1 MISPARSASGMSLQL
16 AWSTLAEGVAFARR
30 SGLLKALSPLTMARF
45 TRDLL
50 VGGQRGVPAL
60 LHLHALA
67 DPRRPAL
74 VSMRLGA
81 HAAPVAAAAG
91 ARSHAPSLAITRPSP
106 GRQEIRFNYGEFES
120 RILRIAHGLYRL
132 GVGPGDRVALLLHN
146 GHEHVELGAACT
158 LLGAI
163 LVPIGYRLKAP
174 EVAYI
179 LRHSGARVLV
189 FQAQFQATVEAAL
202 DEIGDGGLVR
212 ERCVVAPDETIG
224 ATSNVAIG
232 ATTAIPAAP
241 GAGLASF
248 VPYDQLLG
256 GAAASR
262 PPAVNADNYGTMIY
276 TSGTTGRPKGA
287 KRVAKESR
295 LEVLVHFMAALPW
308 RHDERHLVV
317 CPLYHA
323 AAQAFTIMTYLVGG
337 CVVVMEH
344 FEPREVLR
352 VIERERISSA
362 FMVPTMYQRLVD
374 LGLEELRRYDLSSL
388 RWLMSGAAPLPTAL
402 ARRIEQGFGPIL
414 YNFYGATE
422 TGTVTLARPGE
433 HTARPG
439 TIGRPV
445 AGNELRLIDEAGHP
459 VPEDRVGVVGELYV
473 RNGLLVEGY
482 HADEAATRA
491 AQRDGFMSVGD
502 LAWRDADGYYYL
514 ADRKVDMVISGG
526 VNIYPSEIEQR
537 LHEHPAVAEAA
548 VVGVPDPEWGE
559 SLVAYVVLRPG
570 RTAGAEELR
579 EHVGAMLAD
588 YKKPR
593 QVLFVP
599 ELPRNPT
606 GKVLKRELRAMYTT
620 HLRAQAE
627 ERMQDAEIPSS

>member
-1 MISPARSASGMSLQL
+1 MTPPARSAPRMSFQL
-16 AWSTLAEGVAFARR
+16 AWSTLDQGVAFARR
-30 SGLLKALSPLTMARF
+30 SGLLTAFSPLTMARF
-45 TRDLL
+45 TRDVLF
-50 VGGQRGVPAL
+50 GGQRGLPAL

-74 VSMRLGA
+74 VAMGSVAYAG
-81 HAAPVAAAAG
+81 HVPGAPVG
-91 ARSHAPSLAITRPSP
+91 RPHAIGQPLWRP
-106 GRQEIRFNYGEFES
+106 QEIRFDYGELES
-120 RILRIAHGLYRL
+120 RILRIAHGLNQL

-158 LLGAI
+158 HLGAI

-202 DEIGDGGLVR
+202 SEIAEGGLVR
-212 ERCVVAPDETIG
+212 ERFVVAPD
-224 ATSNVAIG
+224 ATVD
-232 ATTAIPAAP
+232 ATAGMATATD
-241 GAGLASF
+241 AGY
-248 VPYDQLLG
+248 VPYDRLLEG
-256 GAAASR
+256 PAVTR

-287 KRVAKESR
+287 KRSAKESHF
-295 LEVLVHFMAALPW
+295 EVLVHFMAALPW

-317 CPLYHA
+317 CPFYHA

-337 CVVVMEH
+337 CVVVLEH
-344 FEPREVLR
+344 FEPHEVLR

-374 LGLEELRRYDLSSL
+374 LGPEVLRRYDLSSL
-388 RWLMSGAAPLPTAL
+388 RWLMSGAAPLPTEL
-402 ARRIEQGFGPIL
+402 ARRVEEGFGPIL

-422 TGTVTLARPGE
+422 TGVVTLAGPGE

-445 AGNELRLIDEAGHP
+445 MGNELRLLDEAGRP
-459 VPEDRVGVVGELYV
+459 VPDGQVGVIGELYV
-473 RNGLLVEGY
+473 RNRLLVEGY

-514 ADRKVDMVISGG
+514 AERKVDLVISGG
-526 VNIYPSEIEQR
+526 VNIYPLEIEQR
-537 LHEHPAVAEAA
+537 LHEHPAVSDAA
-548 VVGVPDPEWGE
+548 VVGVPDAEWGE
-559 SLVAYVVLRPG
+559 TLIAYVVLRPG
-570 RTAGAEELR
+570 RTTTAEALRAHIGA
-579 EHVGAMLAD
+579 VLAD

-620 HLRAQAE
+620 RVQAQAE
-627 ERMQDAEIPSS
+627 ERLQDAEMPSS